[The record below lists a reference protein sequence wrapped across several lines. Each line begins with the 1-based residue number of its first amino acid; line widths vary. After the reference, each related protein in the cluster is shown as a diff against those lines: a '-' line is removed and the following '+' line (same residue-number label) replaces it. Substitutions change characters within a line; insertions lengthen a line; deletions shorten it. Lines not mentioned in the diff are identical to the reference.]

1 MKIVK
6 SISEQQRPRSRQ
18 VPLNVLDSVRQT
30 LSNAEECKKRADLE
44 STLYSR
50 WRLGFDQEKI
60 LKESKN
66 NHQAM
71 AKLSWLDRQLENQ
84 LQNERQRQENNVLEL
99 KLEEEKRKHESYVMT
114 CTQLR
119 DSEIT
124 QLKTLQEGNIQE
136 LKLRDREAHDVKLM
150 ESTLRKKLGEIQK
163 EISNISAINSKRRDR
178 VQALHN
184 YRKIKMMMRERSDA
198 VRRDL
203 QQDLNLL
210 DRISFDP
217 DFDNNEEINYL
228 RQKFQGQHD
237 VEAQKIQQIESMY
250 ESEAKDS
257 LKKQEEKWNDDAMV
271 RERQLKV
278 LMDDRVQTINDRIN
292 ECIRKQHELQ
302 SLREAHLHAVED
314 CNQRLKEL
322 MNTSLTNGINEALS
336 MPFRAPLI
344 KNSVSGMIRNTDNL
358 SINGHQYE
366 LTLPKFGRKKI
377 AWT

>member
-1 MKIVK
+1 M
-6 SISEQQRPRSRQ
+6 
-18 VPLNVLDSVRQT
+18 
-30 LSNAEECKKRADLE
+30 
-44 STLYSR
+44 
-50 WRLGFDQEKI
+50 DQEKI

-66 NHQAM
+66 NHQAF

-84 LQNERQRQENNVLEL
+84 LQNERHRQENNVLEL
-99 KLEEEKRKHESYVMT
+99 KLEEEKRKHEAYVQT
-114 CTQLR
+114 CSQLR
-119 DSEIT
+119 DSEIS
-124 QLKTLQEGNIQE
+124 QLKTLQEGHIQE
-136 LKLRDREAHDVKLM
+136 LKLRDRESHDLKLM

-163 EISNISAINSKRRDR
+163 EIDNISTINNKRRDR

-184 YRKIKMMMRERSDA
+184 YRKIKMIMRERSDA

-210 DRISFDP
+210 DRISFDR
-217 DFDNNEEINYL
+217 DFDNNEEIDYL

-237 VEAQKIQQIESMY
+237 VEAQNIRHIESMY

-278 LMDDRVQTINDRIN
+278 LMDDRVQTINDRVN
-292 ECIRKQHELQ
+292 ECVRQQQDMQ
-302 SLREAHLHAVED
+302 SLRETHLKAIED

-322 MNTSLTNGINEALS
+322 MHSSLTTGITEETNK
-336 MPFRAPLI
+336 PFVT
-344 KNSVSGMIRNTDNL
+344 NNIRSTSSRQQPENL
-358 SINGHQYE
+358 SINGQPYE
-366 LTLPKFGRKKI
+366 LTVPKFGRKKI

>member
-1 MKIVK
+1 M
-6 SISEQQRPRSRQ
+6 
-18 VPLNVLDSVRQT
+18 
-30 LSNAEECKKRADLE
+30 E

-50 WRLGFDQEKI
+50 WRLGLDQEKI

-66 NHQAM
+66 THQAM

-84 LQNERQRQENNVLEL
+84 LQNEKQKQENNVLEL
-99 KLEEEKRKHESYVMT
+99 KLQEEKRKHEAYVT
-114 CTQLR
+114 SCSELR
-119 DSEIT
+119 NVEIN
-124 QLKTLQEGNIQE
+124 QVKTLQEGHIHE
-136 LKLRDREAHDVKLM
+136 LKMRDREAHDLKLM

-163 EISNISAINSKRRDR
+163 EVSSICAINNKRRDR

-198 VRRDL
+198 VKRDL

-228 RQKFQGQHD
+228 RQKFQGQYD
-237 VEAQKIQQIESMY
+237 VEATNMRHIESMY

-257 LKKQEEKWNDDAMV
+257 LKKQEDKWNDDAMV

-278 LMDDRVQTINDRIN
+278 LMDDRMQTINDRIN
-292 ECIRKQHELQ
+292 ECVRKQNELQ
-302 SLREAHLHAVED
+302 GLRESHLTAIED
-314 CNQRLKEL
+314 CNGRLKDL
-322 MNTSLTNGINEALS
+322 MNTSLTDEISDVQNL
-336 MPFRAPLI
+336 PFRTPRVD
-344 KNSVSGMIRNTDNL
+344 SSMSGMIRNTENL
-358 SINGHQYE
+358 SINGQQE
-366 LTLPKFGRKKI
+366 LTLPKFGRKKV